1 MAEVLRNKE
10 ADTLIDFFE
19 KIFKEY
25 KFMYVVSDN
34 EPALTSEKLEEF
46 FNTQGV
52 YHQTSVP
59 YCPQSNGQVER
70 RIGMINKKIARFV
83 LEGECVRNAVTKS
96 LNAMNYF
103 ASTSF
108 YVTPAQKYFT
118 GTVKWVRSHDFRYS
132 KLILDWRFYKKRPT
146 GRPRERY
153 LNMYQKKKQFGVAST
168 KSHTNLGSLKKAL
181 KKAWKEMS
189 MEIVTNACK
198 NESTATT
205 PIKITSQ
212 KSTTQTPTTPTSATF
227 IPPQEEIHIISI
239 VPLIEPTSEENTSI
253 ENKSLPSESHELI
266 SPNTSIEAPIEEPK
280 EEEEEV
286 QFLETPELPPGH
298 SFYNLFS
305 NLILNTK
312 TMELKKANKYIKPL
326 TIPFSLY
333 QIKSVKK
340 LWHT

>member
-1 MAEVLRNKE
+1 MDEVGEEVLNGCIVCLRTKYVSHKKPTSWAPATYPRERGFFDLAYIEKKTVIVLVDSFSKFTMAEVLRNKE

-70 RIGMINKKIARFV
+70 RIGMIKKKTARFV

-103 ASTSF
+103 ASTSS
-108 YVTPAQKYFT
+108 YATPVQKYFI
-118 GTVKWVRSHDFRYS
+118 GTIKWVRSHDFRYS

-198 NESTATT
+198 S
-205 PIKITSQ
+205 ITGR
-212 KSTTQTPTTPTSATF
+212 
-227 IPPQEEIHIISI
+227 
-239 VPLIEPTSEENTSI
+239 L
-253 ENKSLPSESHELI
+253 NKCI
-266 SPNTSIEAPIEEPK
+266 AAK
-280 EEEEEV
+280 GV
-286 QFLETPELPPGH
+286 FLR
-298 SFYNLFS
+298 S
-305 NLILNTK
+305 N
-312 TMELKKANKYIKPL
+312 
-326 TIPFSLY
+326 
-333 QIKSVKK
+333 
-340 LWHT
+340 